1 VVADVR
7 RSRFLGATVSVRAEL
22 VSVGT
27 ELLLG
32 QIDDTNARWISEQLA
47 AIGVDV
53 LRRQTVGD
61 NLERIVEVIG
71 QAADRA
77 DVVLVTGG
85 LGPTQDDLTRDA
97 IARLAGL
104 KLERHPEIEEMLR
117 EKFRGFS
124 ARPMPLSNLRQAEV
138 PAGARTITPE
148 RGTAPG
154 MVVDLPSGARIY
166 AMPGV
171 PDEMVE
177 MMSGTIL
184 PELASRGGD
193 GVIASRVLRITGM
206 GESAVAEILTDLFD
220 GSTNPTVAYLASMG
234 EVKVRLTAKA
244 ASASAANDLLRPL
257 ADEVA
262 GRLGDVIF
270 SVEDESL
277 EATVLRLLRREG
289 LTIACAESLTGG
301 SVAARLTSVAG
312 ASASFAGA
320 VVAYTATAKR
330 DVLGVSQETLDG
342 PGVVSQACALEMAAG
357 ARRVLDADTGLS
369 TTGVAG
375 PGPHAGHEPG
385 TVWVALDT
393 GSRSHARGFHVTGER
408 DRVIRWSQQ
417 AALDLVRRYL
427 EGRPLPVSD
436 LTV

>member
-1 VVADVR
+1 M
-7 RSRFLGATVSVRAEL
+7 RAEL

-32 QIDDTNARWISEQLA
+32 QIDDTNARWMSEQLA

-61 NLERIVEVIG
+61 NLERIVDVIG
-71 QAADRA
+71 QAATRA

-85 LGPTQDDLTRDA
+85 LGPTEDDLTRDA

-104 KLERHPEIEEMLR
+104 ELERDPEIEAMLR
-117 EKFRGFS
+117 QKFRGFS
-124 ARPMPLSNLRQAEV
+124 ARPMPLTNLRQADV
-138 PAGARTITPE
+138 PAGARTITPD

-154 MVVDLPSGARIY
+154 LIVDLPSGSRIY
-166 AMPGV
+166 AIPGV

-177 MMSGTIL
+177 MMTGTIL
-184 PELASRGGD
+184 PELASRAGD
-193 GVIASRVLRITGM
+193 GVIASRVFRITGM
-206 GESAVAEILTDLFD
+206 GESAVAEVLSDLFD
-220 GSTNPTVAYLASMG
+220 ASTNPTVAYLASMG

-244 ASASAANDLLRPL
+244 ASVSASNDVLLPL

-262 GRLGDVIF
+262 ARLGDVVF
-270 SVEDESL
+270 SMEDESL
-277 EATVLRLLRREG
+277 EATVLRLLRRER
-289 LTIACAESLTGG
+289 LTIACAESVTGG
-301 SVAARLTSVAG
+301 SVAARLTSVPG
-312 ASASFAGA
+312 ASSSFAGS
-320 VVAYTATAKR
+320 VVAYAAMAKR

-342 PGVVSQACALEMAAG
+342 PGVVSEACALEMAAG
-357 ARRVLDADTGLS
+357 ARRVFGAEVGLS

-375 PGPHAGHEPG
+375 PEPHAGHEPG
-385 TVWVALDT
+385 TVWVALDA
-393 GSRSHARGFHVTGER
+393 GSRSHARGFHVTGAR

-417 AALDLVRRYL
+417 AALDLVRRHL
-427 EGRPLPVSD
+427 DGHPLPVSD

>member
-1 VVADVR
+1 M
-7 RSRFLGATVSVRAEL
+7 RAEV

-32 QIDDTNARWISEQLA
+32 QIDDTNARWISERLA

-61 NLERIVEVIG
+61 NLDRIVEVLRR
-71 QAADRA
+71 AAAEA

-97 IARLAGL
+97 IARFAGVP
-104 KLERHPEIEEMLR
+104 LERHPEIEEILR
-117 EKFRGFS
+117 TKFLGFS
-124 ARPMPLSNLRQAEV
+124 AQPMPPSNLRQADV
-138 PAGARTITPE
+138 PAGARTIGPD

-154 MVVDLPSGARIY
+154 LVVDLPSGARIY

-177 MMSGTIL
+177 MMTGTIL
-184 PELASRGGD
+184 PELATRAGD

-206 GESAVAEILTDLFD
+206 GESAVGEALSDLFD

-244 ASASAANDLLRPL
+244 SSVDAAQALLRPL
-257 ADEVA
+257 VDEVFS
-262 GRLGDVIF
+262 RIGDVIF
-270 SVEDESL
+270 STDDESL
-277 EATVLRLLRREG
+277 EETVLGLLRRDH
-289 LTIACAESLTGG
+289 LTISCAESLTGG

-312 ASASFAGA
+312 ASASFVGG
-320 VVAYTATAKR
+320 VVAYGVDAKH
-330 DVLGVSQETLDG
+330 DVLGVSRRTIDG
-342 PGVVSQACALEMAAG
+342 PGVVSEACAREMAAG
-357 ARRVLDADTGLS
+357 VRRLLGTDVGLS

-375 PGPHAGHEPG
+375 PQPHGGREPG
-385 TVWVALDT
+385 TVWIALDADA
-393 GSRSHARGFHVTGER
+393 RSHARGIRVTGARE
-408 DRVIRWSQQ
+408 RVIRWSQQ
-417 AALDLVRRYL
+417 AALDLARRYL
-427 EGRPLPVSD
+427 DGRPLPVSD
-436 LTV
+436 PRV

>member
-1 VVADVR
+1 MVAHVPR
-7 RSRFLGATVSVRAEL
+7 PGLAGALVSVRAEL

-53 LRRQTVGD
+53 LRRHTVGD
-61 NLERIVEVIG
+61 NLDRIVQVIA
-71 QAADRA
+71 QAVGEA

-85 LGPTQDDLTRDA
+85 LGPTQDDLTLDA

-104 KLERHPEIEEMLR
+104 ELERDPEMEAMLR

-124 ARPMPLSNLRQAEV
+124 ASPMPPSNLRQADV
-138 PAGARTITPE
+138 PAGARTIDPD

-154 MVVDLPSGARIY
+154 LIVDVSSGARIY

-171 PDEMVE
+171 PDEMIE
-177 MMSGTIL
+177 MMTGTIL
-184 PELASRGGD
+184 PELSARAGD

-206 GESAVAEILTDLFD
+206 GESAVGEVLGDLFD
-220 GSTNPTVAYLASMG
+220 RSGDPTVAYLASMG

-244 ASASAANDLLRPL
+244 RSASAANDLLDPL
-257 ADEVA
+257 VDEVVS
-262 GRLGDVIF
+262 RIGDVVF
-270 SVEDESL
+270 SVDDESL

-289 LTIACAESLTGG
+289 FSIACAESLTGG
-301 SVAARLTSVAG
+301 SVSARLTGVAG
-312 ASASFAGA
+312 ASASFAGS
-320 VVAYTATAKR
+320 VVAYTATGKR

-342 PGVVSQACALEMAAG
+342 PGVVSEACALEMAKG
-357 ARRVLDADTGLS
+357 ARRLFGSDLGLA
-369 TTGVAG
+369 TTGAAG
-375 PGPHAGHEPG
+375 PEPHGGHEPG
-385 TVWVALDT
+385 TVWVAIDT
-393 GSRSHARGFHVTGER
+393 GSLSHARGFRVTGER

-417 AALDLVRRYL
+417 AALDMVRRYL
-427 EGRPLPVSD
+427 EDRPLPVSD

>member
-1 VVADVR
+1 
-7 RSRFLGATVSVRAEL
+7 VRAQL

-47 AIGVDV
+47 GIGIDV

-61 NLERIVEVIG
+61 NLDRIVDVLDR
-71 QAADRA
+71 AAEEA

-97 IARLAGL
+97 IARMAGL
-104 KLERHPEIEEMLR
+104 GLVRHADLEEMLR

-124 ARPMPLSNLRQAEV
+124 ARPMPPSNLRQADV
-138 PAGARTITPE
+138 PAGARTILPD

-154 MVVDLPSGARIY
+154 LIVDLPSGTRVY

-177 MMSGTIL
+177 MMRGTVL
-184 PELASRGGD
+184 PELAARSGD

-206 GESAVAEILTDLFD
+206 GESAVGEALSDLFD

-244 ASASAANDLLRPL
+244 KSRSAADDLLRPL
-257 ADEVA
+257 TDEVVS
-262 GRLGDVIF
+262 RIGDVIF
-270 SVEDESL
+270 SLDDESL
-277 EATVLRLLRREG
+277 EAVVLRLLRG
-289 LTIACAESLTGG
+289 QDLTIACAESLTGG
-301 SVAARLTSVAG
+301 SIGARITAVAG
-312 ASASFAGA
+312 ASASFAGSI
-320 VVAYTATAKR
+320 VAYTASAKR
-330 DVLGVSQETLDG
+330 DVLGVSAQTIDG
-342 PGVVSQACALEMAAG
+342 PGVVSRACALEMAAG
-357 ARRVLDADTGLS
+357 ARRVLRADLGLS
-369 TTGVAG
+369 STGVAG
-375 PGPHAGHEPG
+375 PEPHGGQPPG
-385 TVWVALDT
+385 TVWIAIDADGL
-393 GSRSHARGFHVTGER
+393 SHARGFHVTGER
-408 DRVIRWSQQ
+408 DRVVRWSQQ

-427 EGRPLPVSD
+427 EHRPLPVSE

>member
-1 VVADVR
+1 
-7 RSRFLGATVSVRAEL
+7 

>member
-1 VVADVR
+1 
-7 RSRFLGATVSVRAEL
+7 VRADL

-32 QIDDTNARWISEQLA
+32 QIDDTNARWISEHLA

-53 LRRQTVGD
+53 LRRHTVGD
-61 NLERIVEVIG
+61 NLERIVQVIG
-71 QAADRA
+71 QAAAEA

-104 KLERHPEIEEMLR
+104 ELVRHPEIEAMLR

-124 ARPMPLSNLRQAEV
+124 ARSMPPSNLRQADV
-138 PAGARTITPE
+138 PAGARTIDPD

-154 MVVDLPSGARIY
+154 LIVDVPSGARIY

-177 MMSGTIL
+177 MMTGTIL
-184 PELASRGGD
+184 PELAARAGE

-206 GESAVAEILTDLFD
+206 GESAVGEVLADLFD
-220 GSTNPTVAYLASMG
+220 GSSNPTVAYLASMG
-234 EVKVRLTAKA
+234 EVRVRLTAKA
-244 ASASAANDLLRPL
+244 TSARAADGLLQPL
-257 ADEVA
+257 VDEVVS
-262 GRLGDVIF
+262 RIGDAVF
-270 SVEDESL
+270 SLKDESL
-277 EATVLRLLRREG
+277 EATVLRLLRRKR

-301 SVAARLTSVAG
+301 SVSARLTGVAG
-312 ASASFAGA
+312 SSASFAGSI
-320 VVAYTATAKR
+320 VAYSVAAKR
-330 DVLGVSQETLDG
+330 EVLGVSRETLDG
-342 PGVVSQACALEMAAG
+342 PGAVSEACALEMAEG
-357 ARRVLDADTGLS
+357 ARRVFGSDVGLA
-369 TTGVAG
+369 TTGAAG
-375 PGPHAGHEPG
+375 PEPHGGHEPG
-385 TVWVALDT
+385 TVWVAMDG
-393 GSRSHARGFHVTGER
+393 GSLSHARGFRVTGER
-408 DRVIRWSQQ
+408 DRVIRWTQQ

-427 EGRPLPVSD
+427 DDRPLPFSD